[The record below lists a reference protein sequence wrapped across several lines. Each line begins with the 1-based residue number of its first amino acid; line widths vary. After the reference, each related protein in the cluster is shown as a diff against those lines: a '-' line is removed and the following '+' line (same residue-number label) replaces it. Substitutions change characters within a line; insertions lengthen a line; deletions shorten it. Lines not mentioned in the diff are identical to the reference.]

1 VFGQNAYFFALVL
14 SFILMFSSFN
24 YPFLNTPVSG
34 QTPGTPISQEQY
46 DKIKNCTTDLSKRP
60 TPVEYLTYFNC
71 GHVSKD
77 ESGRTIRQ
85 FTLIVEE
92 NQKIPVTYEGHM
104 LDAWTFNGTIPGPTI
119 RVTEGDHVRIRVI
132 NSNENSNPH
141 SLHTHSVHYAKN
153 DGVSMGGY
161 PGGAI
166 SPGRSFT
173 YEFVAQ
179 PYGVYPYHCHVDP
192 IADHI
197 NRGLYGM
204 MIIDPLEPRP
214 QMTEMAMLL
223 NGYDLDLDLEGPTK
237 IPPAALFQTIE
248 DSNMTEDMTE
258 NETSTEANMTEDMT
272 ENETSTEANMTEDM
286 TENETSTEANMTED
300 MTENETSTEANTTL
314 VSSDMESAG
323 TEDSGE
329 DESSEVD
336 DGGED
341 RVNEIYTVNGKAF
354 DYMMNPI
361 VLNTGKPYRIFLV
374 NMLEFDLV
382 NSFHLHGAMFNYYT
396 AGTDETAD
404 YNTDIV
410 TLSQGDRGIMEF
422 TYAYPGTYMFHAHQT
437 EFTDL
442 GWMGLF
448 DVRGD
453 PVEPPLHDAT

>member
-1 VFGQNAYFFALVL
+1 MFRQNAYFLALVL
-14 SFILMFSSFN
+14 SITLIFSSFSF
-24 YPFLNTPVSG
+24 PFLSLSIHAQSPATH
-34 QTPGTPISQEQY
+34 ISQQQY
-46 DKIKNCTTDLSKRP
+46 DKIKNCATDLSKKP

-77 ESGRTIRQ
+77 QSGRTVRQ
-85 FTLIVEE
+85 FTLIVQEH
-92 NQKIPVTYEGHM
+92 QKIPISYEGHIF
-104 LDAWTFNGTIPGPTI
+104 DGWTYNGTIPGPTI
-119 RVTEGDHVRIRVI
+119 RVTEGDLVRIRVI
-132 NSNENSNPH
+132 NSNENEHPH
-141 SLHTHSVHYAKN
+141 SLHTHSIHFAKN

-173 YEFVAQ
+173 YEFIAQ

-204 MIIDPLEPRP
+204 MIIDPREPRP

-223 NGYDLDLDLEGPTK
+223 NGYDLDYDQEGPTHL
-237 IPPAALFQTIE
+237 PPAALFKASQQ
-248 DSNMTEDMTE
+248 DGKDANGTEGAKS
-258 NETSTEANMTEDMT
+258 NETSTDANMTEGAQR
-272 ENETSTEANMTEDM
+272 NETSTDANMTHVSATPAM
-286 TENETSTEANMTED
+286 K
-300 MTENETSTEANTTL
+300 NTGEKD
-314 VSSDMESAG
+314 VEKQDAG
-323 TEDSGE
+323 K
-329 DESSEVD
+329 SERD
-336 DGGED
+336 
-341 RVNEIYTVNGKAF
+341 NEIYTVNGKAF
-354 DYMMNPI
+354 EYMMHPI
-361 VLNTGKPYRIFLV
+361 VLQTGKQYRIYVV

-382 NSFHLHGAMFNYYT
+382 NSIHIHGSMFDYYT
-396 AGTDETAD
+396 AGTDETSD

-422 TYAYPGTYMFHAHQT
+422 TYDYPGTYMFHAHQA

-453 PVEPPLHDAT
+453 PVNHIAHSST

>member
-1 VFGQNAYFFALVL
+1 MFRQNAYYFASILSITVLFSSLSFPFLSHPVFGQAPAAH
-14 SFILMFSSFN
+14 
-24 YPFLNTPVSG
+24 T
-34 QTPGTPISQEQY
+34 SQEQY
-46 DKIKNCTTDLSKRP
+46 DKLKNCTTDLSKIP

-77 ESGRTIRQ
+77 ETGRTVRE

-92 NQKIPVTYEGHM
+92 NEKIPISYEGHIF
-104 LDAWTFNGTIPGPTI
+104 DAWTFNGTVPGPTI
-119 RVTEGDHVRIRVI
+119 RVTEGDLVRIRII
-132 NSNENSNPH
+132 NSNENEHPH
-141 SLHTHSVHYAKN
+141 SLHTHSIHFAKN

-173 YEFVAQ
+173 YEFIAQ

-204 MIIDPLEPRP
+204 MIIDPKEPRP
-214 QMTEMAMLL
+214 QMTEMAMLM

-237 IPPAALFQTIE
+237 LPPAALFQTIE
-248 DSNMTEDMTE
+248 EGESTENITEGTQSNETGEGTNMSEGHNS
-258 NETSTEANMTEDMT
+258 NETSADANMTHISSLPAVEDI
-272 ENETSTEANMTEDM
+272 EVADEEDAV
-286 TENETSTEANMTED
+286 EE
-300 MTENETSTEANTTL
+300 
-314 VSSDMESAG
+314 
-323 TEDSGE
+323 
-329 DESSEVD
+329 
-336 DGGED
+336 

-354 DYMMNPI
+354 EYMMNPV
-361 VLNTGKPYRIFLV
+361 VLQTGTPYRVYLV

-382 NSFHLHGAMFNYYT
+382 NSFHLHGAMFDYYT
-396 AGTDETAD
+396 AGTDETSD
-404 YNTDIV
+404 YSTDIV
-410 TLSQGDRGIMEF
+410 TLSQGDRGFMEF

-448 DVRGD
+448 DVRGE
-453 PVEPPLHDAT
+453 PVEPIQEDLT

>member
-1 VFGQNAYFFALVL
+1 MFGQNAYFFALVL
-14 SFILMFSSFN
+14 SIILIFSSFN
-24 YPFLNTPVSG
+24 FPFLNAPVSA
-34 QTPGTPISQEQY
+34 QIPGTHISQEQY
-46 DKIKNCTTDLSKRP
+46 DKIKNCTTDLSKKP

-92 NQKIPVTYEGHM
+92 NQKIPVTYEGHI

-119 RVTEGDHVRIRVI
+119 RVTEGDIVRIRVI

-141 SLHTHSVHYAKN
+141 SLHTHSIHYAKN

-237 IPPAALFQTIE
+237 IPPAALFQNVE
-248 DSNMTEDMTE
+248 DSNMTEGMTD
-258 NETSTEANMTEDMT
+258 NETSTDANMTEGMT
-272 ENETSTEANMTEDM
+272 DNETSTDANM
-286 TENETSTEANMTED
+286 
-300 MTENETSTEANTTL
+300 TL
-314 VSSDMESAG
+314 VSSDTESAD
-323 TEDSGE
+323 EQDDSGD
-329 DESSEVD
+329 DESPDED
-336 DGGED
+336 IGD
-341 RVNEIYTVNGKAF
+341 RVNDIYTVNGKAF

-361 VLNTGKPYRIFLV
+361 VLQTGKPYRIFLV

-396 AGTDETAD
+396 AGTDETPD

-448 DVRGD
+448 DVRGNPVD
-453 PVEPPLHDAT
+453 PAPHDTT

>member
-1 VFGQNAYFFALVL
+1 MFRQNTYFFALVL
-14 SFILMFSSFN
+14 SIILIFSSLN
-24 YPFLNTPVSG
+24 YPFLSKPVHG
-34 QTPGTPISQEQY
+34 QTPGSPISQEQY
-46 DKIKNCTTDLSKRP
+46 DKIKNCTTDLSKKP
-60 TPVEYLTYFNC
+60 TPVEYLTHFNC

-77 ESGRTIRQ
+77 ESGRTVRQ

-92 NQKIPVTYEGHM
+92 NQKIPVSYEGHI

-119 RVTEGDHVRIRVI
+119 RVTEGDNVRIRVI

-173 YEFVAQ
+173 YEFIAQ
-179 PYGVYPYHCHVDP
+179 PYGIYPYHCHVDP

-204 MIIDPLEPRP
+204 MIIDPKEPRP

-237 IPPAALFQTIE
+237 IPPAALFQSIE
-248 DSNMTEDMTE
+248 QDDTEVSNMTEGAIS
-258 NETSTEANMTEDMT
+258 NETNTDANMTH
-272 ENETSTEANMTEDM
+272 
-286 TENETSTEANMTED
+286 
-300 MTENETSTEANTTL
+300 
-314 VSSDMESAG
+314 VSSNMQDADE
-323 TEDSGE
+323 EDNGGE
-329 DESSEVD
+329 DEVEEED
-336 DGGED
+336 DGGVD
-341 RVNEIYTVNGKAF
+341 RINEIYTVNGKAF

-361 VLNTGKPYRIFLV
+361 VVQTGKPYRVYVV

-382 NSFHLHGAMFNYYT
+382 NSFHLHGAMFDYYT

-404 YNTDIV
+404 FSTDIV

-422 TYAYPGTYMFHAHQT
+422 TYAYPGSYMFHAHQT

-448 DVRGD
+448 DVRGE
-453 PVEPPLHDAT
+453 PVDPPLDDAT

>member
-1 VFGQNAYFFALVL
+1 MFGQNAYFFAFVL
-14 SFILMFSSFN
+14 SIILIFSSFN
-24 YPFLNTPVSG
+24 YPFLNAPISA
-34 QTPGTPISQEQY
+34 QIPGTHISQEQY
-46 DKIKNCTTDLSKRP
+46 DKIKNCTTDLSKKP
-60 TPVEYLTYFNC
+60 TPVEYLTHFNC

-77 ESGRTIRQ
+77 ESGKTIRQ

-92 NQKIPVTYEGHM
+92 NQKIPVTYEGHI

-119 RVTEGDHVRIRVI
+119 RVTEGDIVRIRVI

-141 SLHTHSVHYAKN
+141 SLHTHSIHYAKN

-237 IPPAALFQTIE
+237 IPPAALFQNVE
-248 DSNMTEDMTE
+248 DSNMTEGMTD
-258 NETSTEANMTEDMT
+258 NETSTDANMTEGMT
-272 ENETSTEANMTEDM
+272 DNETSIDANM
-286 TENETSTEANMTED
+286 
-300 MTENETSTEANTTL
+300 TL
-314 VSSDMESAG
+314 VSSDTESADNQDDSG
-323 TEDSGE
+323 DDESSDEDSG
-329 DESSEVD
+329 
-336 DGGED
+336 D

-361 VLNTGKPYRIFLV
+361 VLQTGKPYRIFLV

-396 AGTDETAD
+396 AGTDETPD

-448 DVRGD
+448 DVRGNPVD
-453 PVEPPLHDAT
+453 PQPHDTT

>member
-1 VFGQNAYFFALVL
+1 VFRQNAYFFAVVL
-14 SFILMFSSFN
+14 SIILIFSSLNF
-24 YPFLNTPVSG
+24 PFLNKPAYG
-34 QTPGTPISQEQY
+34 QTPGSPISQEQY
-46 DKIKNCTTDLSKRP
+46 DKIKNCTTDLSKKP
-60 TPVEYLTYFNC
+60 TPVEYLTHFNC

-77 ESGRTIRQ
+77 ESGKTVRQ

-92 NQKIPVTYEGHM
+92 NQKIPISYEGHI

-119 RVTEGDHVRIRVI
+119 RVTEGDLVRIRVI

-141 SLHTHSVHYAKN
+141 SLHTHSIHYAKN

-166 SPGRSFT
+166 SPGRSYT
-173 YEFVAQ
+173 YEFIAQ

-204 MIIDPLEPRP
+204 MIIDPKEPRP
-214 QMTEMAMLL
+214 QMSEMAMLL

-237 IPPAALFQTIE
+237 IPPAALFQAIE
-248 DSNMTEDMTE
+248 QDDNEGSNMTDGALS
-258 NETSTEANMTEDMT
+258 NETSMDANMTDGALT
-272 ENETSTEANMTEDM
+272 NETSMDANMTDGALS
-286 TENETSTEANMTED
+286 NETSMDANMQHADEED
-300 MTENETSTEANTTL
+300 N
-314 VSSDMESAG
+314 G
-323 TEDSGE
+323 GE
-329 DESSEVD
+329 DEVTEED
-336 DGGED
+336 DGGVD
-341 RVNEIYTVNGKAF
+341 RTNEIYTVNGKAF
-354 DYMMNPI
+354 DFMMNPI
-361 VLNTGKPYRIFLV
+361 VLQTGKPYRIYVV

-382 NSFHLHGAMFNYYT
+382 NSFHLHGAMFDYYT

-404 YNTDIV
+404 YSTDIV

-448 DVRGD
+448 DVRGE
-453 PVEPPLHDAT
+453 PVDPPLHDDT

>member
-1 VFGQNAYFFALVL
+1 MFGQNAYFFALVL
-14 SFILMFSSFN
+14 SIILIFSSFN

-46 DKIKNCTTDLSKRP
+46 DKIKNCTTELSKKP

-77 ESGRTIRQ
+77 DSGRTIRQ

-119 RVTEGDHVRIRVI
+119 RVTEGDLVRIRVI

-237 IPPAALFQTIE
+237 IPPAALFQTL
-248 DSNMTEDMTE
+248 E
-258 NETSTEANMTEDMT
+258 NS
-272 ENETSTEANMTEDM
+272 
-286 TENETSTEANMTED
+286 NMTED

-314 VSSDMESAG
+314 VSSSDLESAD
-323 TEDSGE
+323 TEDDSGE
-329 DESSEVD
+329 DESSGED
-336 DGGED
+336 DGGAD

-361 VLNTGKPYRIFLV
+361 VLQSGKPYRIFLV

-410 TLSQGDRGIMEF
+410 TLSQGDRGIIEF

-453 PVEPPLHDAT
+453 PVDPPLHDAT

>member
-1 VFGQNAYFFALVL
+1 VFRQNVYFFALVL
-14 SFILMFSSFN
+14 SIILIFSSLN
-24 YPFLNTPVSG
+24 YPFLSKPVHG
-34 QTPGTPISQEQY
+34 QTPGSPISQEQY
-46 DKIKNCTTDLSKRP
+46 DKIKNCTTDLSKKP
-60 TPVEYLTYFNC
+60 TPVEYLTHFNC

-77 ESGRTIRQ
+77 ESGRTVRQ

-92 NQKIPVTYEGHM
+92 NQKIPVSYEGHI

-119 RVTEGDHVRIRVI
+119 RVTEGDNVRIRVI

-141 SLHTHSVHYAKN
+141 SLHTHSIHYAKN

-173 YEFVAQ
+173 YEFIAQ
-179 PYGVYPYHCHVDP
+179 PYGIYPYHCHVDP

-204 MIIDPLEPRP
+204 MIIDPKEPRP
-214 QMTEMAMLL
+214 QMTEMAMIL

-237 IPPAALFQTIE
+237 IPPAALFQSIE
-248 DSNMTEDMTE
+248 QDDTEGSNMTEGAIS
-258 NETSTEANMTEDMT
+258 NETNTDANMTEGAIS
-272 ENETSTEANMTEDM
+272 NETNTDANMTEGAIS
-286 TENETSTEANMTED
+286 NETNTDANMTH
-300 MTENETSTEANTTL
+300 
-314 VSSDMESAG
+314 VSSNMQDADEEVNG
-323 TEDSGE
+323 GE
-329 DESSEVD
+329 DEVEEED
-336 DGGED
+336 DGGVD
-341 RVNEIYTVNGKAF
+341 RINEIYTVNGKAF

-361 VLNTGKPYRIFLV
+361 VVQTGKPYRIYVV

-382 NSFHLHGAMFNYYT
+382 NSFHLHGAMFDYYT
-396 AGTDETAD
+396 AGTDETVD
-404 YNTDIV
+404 YTTDIV

-448 DVRGD
+448 DVRGE
-453 PVEPPLHDAT
+453 PVDPPLHDAT

>member
-1 VFGQNAYFFALVL
+1 MSGQSTYFFTLVL
-14 SFILMFSSFN
+14 SFILIFSSSY
-24 YPFLNTPVSG
+24 YPFLNAPLSG
-34 QTPGTPISQEQY
+34 QTPGNGISQEQY
-46 DKIKNCTTDLSKRP
+46 DKIKNCATDLSKKP

-77 ESGRTIRQ
+77 ESGRTVRQ
-85 FTLIVEE
+85 FTIIVEE
-92 NQKIPVTYEGHM
+92 NQKIPVSYEGHI

-119 RVTEGDHVRIRVI
+119 RVTEGDLVRIRVI
-132 NSNENSNPH
+132 NSNENLNPH
-141 SLHTHSVHYAKN
+141 SLHTHSIHYAKA

-173 YEFVAQ
+173 YEFIAQ

-214 QMTEMAMLL
+214 QMTEMVMLL

-237 IPPAALFQTIE
+237 IPPAALFQNIE
-248 DSNMTEDMTE
+248 D
-258 NETSTEANMTEDMT
+258 ANMTEDMT
-272 ENETSTEANMTEDM
+272 ENDSGTDANMTLGSSGTVIADEQDNTSDDATSQED
-286 TENETSTEANMTED
+286 
-300 MTENETSTEANTTL
+300 
-314 VSSDMESAG
+314 
-323 TEDSGE
+323 
-329 DESSEVD
+329 DEGD
-336 DGGED
+336 D
-341 RVNEIYTVNGKAF
+341 RVNDIYTVNGKAF

-361 VLNTGKPYRIFLV
+361 VLQTGKPYRIYLV

-382 NSFHLHGAMFNYYT
+382 NSFHLHGAMFNYFT
-396 AGTDETAD
+396 AGTDETPD

-422 TYAYPGTYMFHAHQT
+422 TYAYPGVYMFHAHQA

-453 PVEPPLHDAT
+453 PVDKTLQNAT

>member
-1 VFGQNAYFFALVL
+1 MFRQNAYFFAVVL
-14 SFILMFSSFN
+14 SIILVFSSLNF
-24 YPFLNTPVSG
+24 PFLNKPAYG
-34 QTPGTPISQEQY
+34 QTPGSPISQEQY
-46 DKIKNCTTDLSKRP
+46 DKIKNCTTDLSKKP
-60 TPVEYLTYFNC
+60 TPIEYLTHFNC

-77 ESGRTIRQ
+77 ESGRTVRQ

-92 NQKIPVTYEGHM
+92 NQKIPVSYEGHI

-119 RVTEGDHVRIRVI
+119 RVTEGDLVRIRVI

-141 SLHTHSVHYAKN
+141 SLHTHSIHYAKN

-166 SPGRSFT
+166 SPGRSYT
-173 YEFVAQ
+173 YEFIAQ

-204 MIIDPLEPRP
+204 MIIDPKEPRP

-237 IPPAALFQTIE
+237 LPPAALFQAIE
-248 DSNMTEDMTE
+248 QDDNEGSNMTDSPLS
-258 NETSTEANMTEDMT
+258 NETSMDANMTDSPLS
-272 ENETSTEANMTEDM
+272 NETSMDANMTH
-286 TENETSTEANMTED
+286 
-300 MTENETSTEANTTL
+300 
-314 VSSDMESAG
+314 VSSNMQHADE
-323 TEDSGE
+323 EDNGGE
-329 DESSEVD
+329 DEVTEED
-336 DGGED
+336 DGGVD
-341 RVNEIYTVNGKAF
+341 RINEIYTVNGKAF

-361 VLNTGKPYRIFLV
+361 VLQTGKPYRIYVV

-382 NSFHLHGAMFNYYT
+382 NSFHLHGAMFDYYT

-404 YNTDIV
+404 YSTDIV

-453 PVEPPLHDAT
+453 PVDPPLHDDT